1 MTFLN
6 SLRSQ
11 FELIEQLPGEKAID
25 CYRVRDIRREWA
37 ESVVRVLP
45 EKFSADK
52 EIVDRFHSFFTQFS
66 SIPNR
71 TFIPAVYSITGVAGG
86 NVYAVEEYVT
96 GVPLPRFIELR
107 RASETLRADVI
118 EALVKVCEALHHAHQ
133 RDIFHLCIA
142 PTDILVDVK
151 NPGRVKL
158 VGFGTQIFI
167 TGGRFDSFSDHCKG
181 YIAPEILDG
190 KEPKT
195 SADIYSLAT
204 TIRDVFPEIGDYGDL
219 ISRGLSRNVADRSAR
234 AREFA
239 QSLKELINKKTTLTS
254 DKPKQNTN
262 VNSGG
267 LLPIVQIKS
276 EPIGAEVKL
285 NGKVVGVTSDKG
297 LSLSCAR
304 DAILE
309 ISKAGFQTETISFPD
324 FGSKP
329 EFTVKLKS
337 AFRLFTNPWGAIV
350 RVDGLEIGVTNREGL
365 VVPWD
370 GHTIEIQKSGYKPE
384 TLKFLSPP
392 SETASCLE
400 LKTLITEAPTK
411 WDWPKIAPYILAG
424 FLLCLAP
431 ILIYNG
437 ISKLKASLTSQ
448 ASRHQQPISQKR
460 QINHSHDQA
469 LIDACRAGNVQ
480 EVERLLKLGADPESK
495 SGGGFTGLMYAAA
508 AGRLE
513 IAKLL
518 LNYGADVNAV
528 WQGKR
533 ADDFAE
539 AYFKKDILLLLQD
552 HRRNLQRSP

>member
-1 MTFLN
+1 MTFPN

-45 EKFSADK
+45 DKFSADR
-52 EIVDRFHSFFTQFS
+52 EIVNRFHSFFAQFS
-66 SIPNR
+66 AIPNR
-71 TFIPAVYSITGVAGG
+71 TFIPAVYSVTGVAGG

-107 RASETLRADVI
+107 RTSGNLQADVI
-118 EALVKVCEALHHAHQ
+118 DIFIKVCEALHHAHQ
-133 RDIFHLCIA
+133 RDIYHLCILPA
-142 PTDILVDVK
+142 DILVDIK

-167 TGGRFDSFSDHCKG
+167 TAGRFDSFSDHCRG

-204 TIRDVFPEIGDYGDL
+204 TIKDIFPEIGDHGDL
-219 ISRGLSRNVADRSAR
+219 LSRGLSRNPANRPAR

-239 QSLKELINKKTTLTS
+239 QGLKELIYKKTTQTTN
-254 DKPKQNTN
+254 KPTLNTTAN
-262 VNSGG
+262 AGG
-267 LLPIVQIKS
+267 LLPIVHIKS
-276 EPIGAEVKL
+276 DPIGAEVKL

-304 DAILE
+304 DAVLE

-324 FGSKP
+324 FAAKP
-329 EFTVKLKS
+329 EITVKLRS

-350 RVDGLEIGVTNREGL
+350 KVDGLEIGTTTREGF

-370 GHTIEIQKSGYKPE
+370 GHTIEVQKSGFKPE

-392 SETASCLE
+392 MQTASTVE
-400 LKTLITEAPTK
+400 LQMLVAESPTK
-411 WDWPKIAPYILAG
+411 WDWHRKAAVVAVGFIFCIPLVTLIAQRGAPRVDQETTAFPADDKYLESEEMKYFVIKDTKGVCKVIQAKIKPPGAIAGPWGRIQDAEKSRKNLCPK
-424 FLLCLAP
+424 
-431 ILIYNG
+431 
-437 ISKLKASLTSQ
+437 
-448 ASRHQQPISQKR
+448 KR
-460 QINHSHDQA
+460 QDYGT
-469 LIDACRAGNVQ
+469 LDRF
-480 EVERLLKLGADPESK
+480 
-495 SGGGFTGLMYAAA
+495 SGQNRF
-508 AGRLE
+508 
-513 IAKLL
+513 
-518 LNYGADVNAV
+518 
-528 WQGKR
+528 
-533 ADDFAE
+533 
-539 AYFKKDILLLLQD
+539 
-552 HRRNLQRSP
+552 